1 MHARSAQV
9 TDLGVSVLR
18 RARLWPGAEIPPSGA
33 GGCGQGPQGG
43 VHGVAVVC
51 RAHKYGRD
59 GLRPQAPVR
68 GGLAGCALLGYA
80 WWVHRRAVALAV
92 PALWALCRT
101 KRPVYRGWRH
111 CVCCSGVSRWP
122 GTGNKGSQA
131 FRIRHFCCSCKA
143 PGAAQCCP
151 TARTAPATPTVHQ
164 VQVKL
169 LVCWRLAKAQ
179 SLTF

>member
-1 MHARSAQV
+1 MHARSAQA

-18 RARLWPGAEIPPSGA
+18 RARLWPGVEVPPSGA
-33 GGCGQGPQGG
+33 GGCGQ
-43 VHGVAVVC
+43 AKVVC
-51 RAHKYGRD
+51 MESPVVCGARKYGRD

-68 GGLAGCALLGYA
+68 EGLAGCALLGYA

-92 PALWALCRT
+92 PALWARCHT

-131 FRIRHFCCSCKA
+131 FRIRRFCCSCKA
-143 PGAAQCCP
+143 PGAAQGCP
-151 TARTAPATPTVHQ
+151 GAVVTSAEKNASLLEARKSTITQ
-164 VQVKL
+164 
-169 LVCWRLAKAQ
+169 
-179 SLTF
+179 F